1 MSGAM
6 FKLGGGIQGFQPKL
20 LGGGAGTTGGSGM
33 DGASTRGL
41 ARKVLRTGFG
51 RFGKKDWSEGFRLDI
66 EGRPENGE
74 YFRVDES
81 DPTVKDLRGMPP
93 EEEEEDNL
101 YETILT
107 AVLSPSHVARLPP
120 PAAEFFK
127 NEKYLAML
135 PPPVGSWAV
144 FFEMNNLGK
153 YTLVALEGELVRSRN
168 ENEVFSS
175 IFNYSFEDL
184 VLTTTPLSPA
194 SPTWLP
200 PPTSQVFYHLDKNE
214 SITPFRQAYNA
225 GDPNG
230 YINQSSTGG
239 ESNHLNNIGLSSSL
253 RVYARSGGVKF
264 NGKATFA
271 GNPKFVYAGDDYV
284 RFKKLAAI
292 NKTYN
297 DKSFGGDESN
307 ASFTSL
313 MSNY

>member
-1 MSGAM
+1 M

-81 DPTVKDLRGMPP
+81 DPWVMDWLAANFVISVIQRSFYKSENFLAVILHHVLAPFKFPGTVFYTFAGASPF
-93 EEEEEDNL
+93 
-101 YETILT
+101 
-107 AVLSPSHVARLPP
+107 LSTSLVMDTPSTDISDI
-120 PAAEFFK
+120 FNTSFK
-127 NEKYLAML
+127 NLSLATSN
-135 PPPVGSWAV
+135 G
-144 FFEMNNLGK
+144 FTG
-153 YTLVALEGELVRSRN
+153 T
-168 ENEVFSS
+168 
-175 IFNYSFEDL
+175 
-184 VLTTTPLSPA
+184 
-194 SPTWLP
+194 
-200 PPTSQVFYHLDKNE
+200 PTSQVFYQLDKNE

-239 ESNHLNNIGLSSSL
+239 ESNHLNSAGLSSSL

>member
-81 DPTVKDLRGMPP
+81 DPTVKDLR
-93 EEEEEDNL
+93 EED
-101 YETILT
+101 EEMF
-107 AVLSPSHVARLPP
+107 S
-120 PAAEFFK
+120 AEFFK
-127 NEKYLAML
+127 NEKYLAIL

-184 VLTTTPLSPA
+184 VLTTTPLSSA

>member
-41 ARKVLRTGFG
+41 ARKVLRIGFG
-51 RFGKKDWSEGFRLDI
+51 RFNQDDGVVVKK
-66 EGRPENGE
+66 
-74 YFRVDES
+74 V
-81 DPTVKDLRGMPP
+81 
-93 EEEEEDNL
+93 
-101 YETILT
+101 
-107 AVLSPSHVARLPP
+107 
-120 PAAEFFK
+120 
-127 NEKYLAML
+127 
-135 PPPVGSWAV
+135 
-144 FFEMNNLGK
+144 
-153 YTLVALEGELVRSRN
+153 
-168 ENEVFSS
+168 
-175 IFNYSFEDL
+175 
-184 VLTTTPLSPA
+184 
-194 SPTWLP
+194 
-200 PPTSQVFYHLDKNE
+200 
-214 SITPFRQAYNA
+214 ITPFRQAYNA

>member
-1 MSGAM
+1 MFYTFAGASPFLSTSLVM
-6 FKLGGGIQGFQPKL
+6 DTPSTDISDIFNTSFKNLSFQPPQ
-20 LGGGAGTTGGSGM
+20 A
-33 DGASTRGL
+33 
-41 ARKVLRTGFG
+41 
-51 RFGKKDWSEGFRLDI
+51 
-66 EGRPENGE
+66 
-74 YFRVDES
+74 
-81 DPTVKDLRGMPP
+81 
-93 EEEEEDNL
+93 
-101 YETILT
+101 T
-107 AVLSPSHVARLPP
+107 A
-120 PAAEFFK
+120 
-127 NEKYLAML
+127 
-135 PPPVGSWAV
+135 
-144 FFEMNNLGK
+144 
-153 YTLVALEGELVRSRN
+153 
-168 ENEVFSS
+168 
-175 IFNYSFEDL
+175 
-184 VLTTTPLSPA
+184 
-194 SPTWLP
+194 
-200 PPTSQVFYHLDKNE
+200 PTSQVFYHLDKNE

-239 ESNHLNNIGLSSSL
+239 ESNHLNSAGLSSSL

>member
-1 MSGAM
+1 MSGDM

-51 RFGKKDWSEGFRLDI
+51 RFGKEEWSEGFRLDI

-81 DPTVKDLRGMPP
+81 DPLVVDWLAVFAGGGTGGAQLAFYKSENFLAVILHNVLAPFKFPGTVFYTFEAGSSNPSTSLNTRTPS
-93 EEEEEDNL
+93 
-101 YETILT
+101 T
-107 AVLSPSHVARLPP
+107 AISDIFNTS
-120 PAAEFFK
+120 FK
-127 NEKYLAML
+127 NLSLATSN
-135 PPPVGSWAV
+135 G
-144 FFEMNNLGK
+144 FTG
-153 YTLVALEGELVRSRN
+153 T
-168 ENEVFSS
+168 
-175 IFNYSFEDL
+175 
-184 VLTTTPLSPA
+184 
-194 SPTWLP
+194 
-200 PPTSQVFYHLDKNE
+200 PTSQVFYQLDKNE

-239 ESNHLNNIGLSSSL
+239 ESNHLNSVGLSSSL

>member
-51 RFGKKDWSEGFRLDI
+51 RFGKKDW
-66 EGRPENGE
+66 
-74 YFRVDES
+74 
-81 DPTVKDLRGMPP
+81 
-93 EEEEEDNL
+93 
-101 YETILT
+101 
-107 AVLSPSHVARLPP
+107 
-120 PAAEFFK
+120 
-127 NEKYLAML
+127 
-135 PPPVGSWAV
+135 
-144 FFEMNNLGK
+144 
-153 YTLVALEGELVRSRN
+153 
-168 ENEVFSS
+168 
-175 IFNYSFEDL
+175 
-184 VLTTTPLSPA
+184 
-194 SPTWLP
+194 
-200 PPTSQVFYHLDKNE
+200 NE

-225 GDPNG
+225 GDTNG
-230 YINQSSTGG
+230 YINQGSSGG
-239 ESNHLNNIGLSSSL
+239 ESNHLNSAGLSSSL